1 MSPEAKQIL
10 VIDDDAARRQLSV
23 RILSDEGF
31 AITAV
36 AEGFSAIRAAG
47 CRRFALTIAPLTA
60 RFFCLRGVELRN
72 PRDVELRLTRAGE
85 GSDHGWSLQ
94 VRTDQL
100 LHSPPRRLTPSGTSL
115 PGLGRNYGDLW
126 IGVFNPEP
134 AAPAVYELTVTITV
148 QSPPGI
154 RRAFSPLGRGPR

>member
-1 MSPEAKQIL
+1 MIYPLPFFFFFFFNDTATTEIYTLSL
-10 VIDDDAARRQLSV
+10 HDALP
-23 RILSDEGF
+23 I
-31 AITAV
+31 
-36 AEGFSAIRAAG
+36 
-47 CRRFALTIAPLTA
+47 
-60 RFFCLRGVELRN
+60 N

-148 QSPPGI
+148 QRPPGI